1 MPDSCRR
8 QLRLLS
14 NFVLR
19 DGGILLQRETG
30 ISGLGSLGGGRGLHG
45 AAAPA
50 TNSNNNNYIDNT
62 RTATTGSRSVSF
74 LASSARG
81 RHQRRSET
89 SKGFMVSKTSTT
101 TTTSL
106 IAKNESFAVVKTAGF
121 HSSPLSWFAADVS
134 SDEEKLGDAT
144 TTTTTTTDGD
154 ENESNEEPS
163 ATDIDYNFSPPT
175 PLSRASQDKIR
186 EIFDKVLWLDMIE
199 VHLLTQIVNERM
211 GMSWKET
218 EMRQKGGGGGVS
230 KAGSGGGSVEEE
242 VVEEKTIFDLK
253 LVGFDAKAKIKV
265 IKEVR
270 TIAGLGLKE
279 AKDMVEGAPKVIQK
293 ELKKEQAEELKAKLE
308 AVGAQVEL
316 V

>member
-1 MPDSCRR
+1 
-8 QLRLLS
+8 
-14 NFVLR
+14 
-19 DGGILLQRETG
+19 LQRETG

-45 AAAPA
+45 AAAA
-50 TNSNNNNYIDNT
+50 TNNNSYYNSKYINGT
-62 RTATTGSRSVSF
+62 RTATTGSNSTSSRSISL
-74 LASSARG
+74 LASSGRG
-81 RHQRRSET
+81 RHQRRSGT
-89 SKGFMVSKTSTT
+89 SKGFLVSKTTT
-101 TTTSL
+101 ASPCL
-106 IAKNESFAVVKTAGF
+106 IATNESSSTPVAVAKTAGF
-121 HSSPLSWFAADVS
+121 HSSPLSWFAADES
-134 SDEEKLGDAT
+134 SEEEKSGNATTT

-154 ENESNEEPS
+154 ENESNQEPS
-163 ATDIDYNFSPPT
+163 ATDIDYNFAPPA
-175 PLSRASQDKIR
+175 PLSQASQDKVR
-186 EIFDKVLWLDMIE
+186 AIFDKVLWLDMIE

-218 EMRQKGGGGGVS
+218 EMRQKGGGGGTL
-230 KAGSGGGSVEEE
+230 KAGSGAGGASAEEE
-242 VVEEKTIFDLK
+242 VAEEKTVFDLK

-308 AVGAQVEL
+308 ALGAQVEL